1 MTSTKRG
8 LSPDAHVV
16 HQVSASARVP
26 HRNSVD
32 TNTRAFSANQ
42 GVSRMSRLFRRTH
55 MPMSRISRGRLRHL
69 LVWYPYRHTVAWRY
83 HGPMVWSLPPHRT
96 NPLAQQIRAA
106 HDTLPGR
113 LFRSRSGMDQAPDGD
128 GRTRITASP
137 GQDWRSTPGDAAQ
150 TSVVRVVP
158 CALPAVKGSS
168 KNATRSRTV
177 GLLSGRYGSVW
188 GAWGG
193 GQ

>member
-1 MTSTKRG
+1 M
-8 LSPDAHVV
+8 
-16 HQVSASARVP
+16 
-26 HRNSVD
+26 
-32 TNTRAFSANQ
+32 
-42 GVSRMSRLFRRTH
+42 SRMFRRTH
-55 MPMSRISRGRLRHL
+55 MPMSRISRGRSRLP
-69 LVWYPYRHTVAWRY
+69 LVWHLFRHTVAWRY
-83 HGPMVWSLPPHRT
+83 HSPMVWSLPPHRT
-96 NPLAQQIRAA
+96 NPLAQQILAA
-106 HDTLPGR
+106 HGALPGR
-113 LFRSRSGMDQAPDGD
+113 LFRFRSDMDQVPDGD

-177 GLLSGRYGSVW
+177 GLLSGRCGS
-188 GAWGG
+188 AWGG